1 MAINKDTLPIHCNT
15 SKEWKICT
23 ESWKF
28 FKTSS
33 LSMLQ
38 QEMTTWTDETF
49 ESLYKSAIM
58 TQGRNAALDDDVS
71 FIISHQAKNGHKA
84 PCHPGCSACCKQAI
98 TATPFEAA
106 LVGVHLIKH
115 PTICDIFLDNY
126 TLWDIE
132 TKNTRDSFMDWAQQL
147 YSTNF
152 DDERF
157 KYTDFRTPCPFL
169 VDDLCQ
175 IYLARPYC
183 CRSYFAI
190 SDRCQYPATPDETA
204 GFNGIDVGSY
214 TDFKQQNNK
223 LLELLW
229 GHFGVN
235 KKKTR
240 VRLLPDLVYRFL
252 NGDSEELLKYCL
264 ATD

>member
-1 MAINKDTLPIHCNT
+1 MAISKETLPIPCNT
-15 SKEWKICT
+15 AKEWDICI

-33 LSMLQ
+33 LSMIQ
-38 QEMTTWTDETF
+38 QEMTTWTDDVF
-49 ESLYKSAIM
+49 ESLYKAAIM

-71 FIISHQAKNGHKA
+71 FITLQHAKAGHKT
-84 PCHPGCSACCKQAI
+84 PCLPGCSACCKQAI

-106 LVGVHLIKH
+106 LVGIYLLKH
-115 PTICDIFLDNY
+115 PEICNIFLDNY
-126 TLWDIE
+126 TLWDGE

-147 YSTNF
+147 YAANV
-152 DDERF
+152 DDGRF
-157 KYTDFRTPCPFL
+157 RYTDFHAPCPFL

-175 IYLARPYC
+175 IYPVRPYC
-183 CRSYFAI
+183 CRSYLAI
-190 SDRCQYPATPDETA
+190 SNSCRYPVGQDERP

-214 TDFKQQNNK
+214 TDFKKHNNK

-229 GHFGVN
+229 RHFGIDQ
-235 KKKTR
+235 KKTK

-252 NGDSEELLKYCL
+252 NGDSEALLGYCL
-264 ATD
+264 TAG